1 MLRAHHKFPDEVDR
15 QDPDFIEEY
24 QALITAERRI
34 AAEEDARQKA
44 KAELEKADPLLR
56 GRAAREKGKRAK
68 RDILASDW

>member
-24 QALITAERRI
+24 QALITAEKEVAAREEAKRK
-34 AAEEDARQKA
+34 AEEER
-44 KAELEKADPLLR
+44 EKADPLVR